1 MEKAK
6 KKWYQKWWVWV
17 LIILTI
23 GIIGSNMNSTD
34 TTKTANTA
42 EPAKAGEDKAATTE
56 PKQEPSKEPEKKEET
71 AITAVGEGIQTKN
84 FKVSVESLTKPK
96 SDNQFIAPEEGKEF
110 VSVGLL
116 IENISEKDYTV
127 SSMLMFNAYQD
138 GFSINEDITA
148 HAIKGQEKTMDGA
161 LAAGKKIKGNLIY
174 QVPKDWKEL
183 EIDVDLTVLS
193 LSNDGEVKIVLQN
206 K

>member
-1 MEKAK
+1 M
-6 KKWYQKWWVWV
+6 
-17 LIILTI
+17 
-23 GIIGSNMNSTD
+23 
-34 TTKTANTA
+34 
-42 EPAKAGEDKAATTE
+42 
-56 PKQEPSKEPEKKEET
+56 
-71 AITAVGEGIQTKN
+71 
-84 FKVSVESLTKPK
+84 ESLTKPK

-110 VSVGLL
+110 VSVGVL

>member
-1 MEKAK
+1 
-6 KKWYQKWWVWV
+6 
-17 LIILTI
+17 
-23 GIIGSNMNSTD
+23 MNSTD

-56 PKQEPSKEPEKKEET
+56 PKQEASKEPENKEET

-110 VSVGLL
+110 VSVGVL